1 VNPHDYK
8 KILDAMENP
17 EVYSKASKLLKKDY
31 GPVKFYGRRI
41 NGKKIVFMETA
52 EEKNYDDY
60 ELSIFR
66 EIIDPEKQLSSTFT
80 TMKENYKIQEKRYG
94 TIPKLLKL
102 FENTCLTF

>member
-1 VNPHDYK
+1 
-8 KILDAMENP
+8 
-17 EVYSKASKLLKKDY
+17 
-31 GPVKFYGRRI
+31 
-41 NGKKIVFMETA
+41 META

-94 TIPKLLKL
+94 TIPKLLLKL

>member
-41 NGKKIVFMETA
+41 NGKKNCLHGDCGG
-52 EEKNYDDY
+52 K
-60 ELSIFR
+60 EL
-66 EIIDPEKQLSSTFT
+66 
-80 TMKENYKIQEKRYG
+80 
-94 TIPKLLKL
+94 
-102 FENTCLTF
+102 